1 MRKKTKQNFKIS
13 LIYSKKVRKIRKK
26 LNCRCEPLYYI
37 PIPIPVYPCHGYGLT
52 VGLKIVTHTRTR
64 CDLYCQGTPDSLPL
78 ASSISLLSPRPPSDS
93 LPSSLPHP
101 YLLIL
106 LPFLSLSLVY
116 LSPCSPTHP
125 RPSRSPWTPSHPI
138 ATHRSRLR
146 LIDPDRDSPISIA
159 THRSRSRPS
168 QISRSSLQ
176 LTIFDRTHVDL
187 VVLWHLP
194 SGLCIL

>member
-106 LPFLSLSLVY
+106 LPFLFP
-116 LSPCSPTHP
+116 SPRLPFP
-125 RPSRSPWTPSHPI
+125 RPPDRPRRHPIQSRLTDPSRDPPIPI
-138 ATHRSRLR
+138 AT
-146 LIDPDRDSPISIA
+146 
-159 THRSRSRPS
+159 
-168 QISRSSLQ
+168 SRSSPQ
-176 LTIFDRTHVDL
+176 LTLLGRTHVDL
-187 VVLWHLP
+187 VVPWHLP